1 MLVVIQEDGYEVDRE
16 HRARHGE
23 LGAVDRS
30 GLGRTGGAAGLGRV
44 MANPRKPAG
53 RPVSMRI
60 KPGSALERLT
70 EGKSFT
76 DEVHAIAERYEVLQ
90 AAMTSGRA
98 VAAVAVAPRTIAESD
113 AAEEEV
119 TEVARSLMREGPREL
134 PRSKNVQM
142 YRIPTEDGL
151 SFVDVDEEEA
161 LRIMRGQVPAGLEPV
176 LDAYMIASEEA
187 DLGEAAEQDAF
198 DYEALA

>member
-1 MLVVIQEDGYEVDRE
+1 
-16 HRARHGE
+16 
-23 LGAVDRS
+23 
-30 GLGRTGGAAGLGRV
+30 

-76 DEVHAIAERYEVLQ
+76 DEVHAIAERYEALTQ
-90 AAMTSGRA
+90 MRA
-98 VAAVAVAPRTIAESD
+98 PVPRSIAESD
-113 AAEEEV
+113 AAEDEI
-119 TEVARSLMREGPREL
+119 TEIVAQARDAAGVRDMMRELREEPAPPREL
-134 PRSKNVQM
+134 PRPKNVQM

-187 DLGEAAEQDAF
+187 DLGDSPEMGLTADPTSEDF